1 MRCPSEGDLRA
12 MLVDGTGDGL
22 HEHVRGCAACRARVR
37 EMERAAHLAHD
48 RLGGLARAETPDPAA
63 ALRTFKANMENIERK
78 QTMSEFGKKRN
89 LRPAFAGGLAV
100 AALAAVLLLTPL
112 RTAAAGLFDVFRVE
126 KFAVITV
133 DPSKM
138 PVRMEHRMDA
148 AGAGHAARAGGK
160 PNPDIFGEYEGPL
173 KPEKAKEVGS
183 IQAASR
189 SVGRDLATAGETLG
203 GDDLTGVYVSKPV
216 TASYTFDTG
225 KMRARLEEAGVEG
238 IRVPQQLDGETF
250 TFRAEPG
257 VVARYG
263 GEKSGVLFAQGP
275 SPELTIPEGVNMDYL
290 RQDFLTIP
298 GLPADLVR
306 QVQEI
311 EDWQHTLII
320 PVPANG
326 SSRDVVIDGNEG
338 VAISDAKGEYNAVLW
353 QRDGQLYAVA
363 GTLSAEEAL
372 DAARSIRYP

>member
-1 MRCPSEGDLRA
+1 
-12 MLVDGTGDGL
+12 MLVDGTGDGP

-37 EMERAAHLAHD
+37 EVERAAHLAHD
-48 RLGGLARAETPDPAA
+48 RLGGLGRAEAPDPAA
-63 ALRTFKANMENIERK
+63 ALSMFKANMANTERT
-78 QTMSEFGKKRN
+78 QTMSEFGKKRS

-112 RTAAAGLFDVFRVE
+112 RTVAAGLFDVFRVE

-138 PVRMEHRMDA
+138 PVGMETMDNRMDA
-148 AGAGHAARAGGK
+148 ASVGHAARAGGK
-160 PNPDIFGEYEGPL
+160 PNPDIFGEYDGPL
-173 KPEKAKEVGS
+173 KPEKAEEVGS
-183 IQAASR
+183 IEAASR
-189 SVGRDLATAGETLG
+189 SVGRDLATAGATLG
-203 GDDLTGVYVSKPV
+203 GEELSGVYVSEPV
-216 TASYTFDTG
+216 TARYTFDAD
-225 KMRARLEEAGVEG
+225 KMRARLKEAGAEG
-238 IRVPQQLDGETF
+238 IRVPEQLDGETF

-263 GEKSGVLFAQGP
+263 GEKGGVLFAQGP

-338 VAISDAKGEYNAVLW
+338 VATFDPYSL
-353 QRDGQLYAVA
+353 RRCS
-363 GTLSAEEAL
+363 T
-372 DAARSIRYP
+372 